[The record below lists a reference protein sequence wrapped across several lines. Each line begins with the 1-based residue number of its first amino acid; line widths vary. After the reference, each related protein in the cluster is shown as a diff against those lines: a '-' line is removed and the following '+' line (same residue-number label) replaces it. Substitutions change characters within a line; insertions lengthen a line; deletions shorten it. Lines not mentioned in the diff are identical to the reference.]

1 MENELKEML
10 DLMIS
15 KLDNIDARISMIN
28 DIISRIA
35 QSLHLTDESPD
46 FEESDDIDTTNSK
59 NNTVRWIERDDNK
72 TNIWIYQ
79 KR

>member
-35 QSLHLTDESPD
+35 QSLQLTDESPD